1 MGVLPISSLTSH
13 AVILE
18 SIDMPANDQPVG
30 ITSVST
36 EKRVF
41 KPLKTFSES
50 AHISSLAQYFRMYNE
65 SVRSPEKFW
74 DKQAKAEL
82 VWFKPWRKVLEWK
95 VPFAK
100 WFIGGQLNVSHNCL
114 DKWLT
119 TPRANRAALIWEGE
133 PAGPGKP
140 GEERTLTYRQLHRE
154 VCLFANVLKRNKIK
168 KGDRIII
175 YLPMVPEAAI
185 AMLAC
190 TRIGAVHSVVFG
202 GFSAQSVADRIF
214 DSQAKMVITSD
225 GGFRRGTVVP
235 LKKNV
240 DDALLL
246 KDAQGQLLAKTISN
260 VIVLRRSGNEINFQ
274 TGRDLWWHEEVA
286 QVNADCPAE
295 KMDSEAPLFILYT
308 SGSTGKPKGILHTT
322 GGYLLGAKMSTKY
335 VFDLQD
341 EDVFWCTADVGWVTG
356 HSYVVYGPLAN
367 GATSLMYEGAPNFP
381 EPDRF
386 WRIVEKYSVSILY
399 TAPTAIRA
407 FMKWGVEW
415 PKKHNLKSLRLLGT
429 VGEPINPEAWIWY
442 HENIGGKRCPIVDT
456 WWQTETGGIM
466 ITPLPGATPTKPGSA
481 TLPFFGVVP
490 EVVDDKG
497 NRVPKNSGGKLVIRR
512 PWPSMLRGIWGDM
525 ERYKQV
531 YWTEVPGSY
540 FTGDG
545 CREDKDGYFWIVGR
559 IDDVLNVAGHR
570 IGTAEVESAIVS
582 NLKVAEAAVVGRPDD
597 LKGQALVAFVTLK
610 SGVKAEPSLRDE
622 LRNHVAKE
630 IGPVAKP
637 DDIRFAEML
646 PKTRSGKIMRRLLK
660 QIAAGGEIKGDVT
673 TLEDFSVIAKLSNT
687 EE

>member
-1 MGVLPISSLTSH
+1 
-13 AVILE
+13 
-18 SIDMPANDQPVG
+18 MPANTESVG

-41 KPLKTFSES
+41 KPSKNFSKN
-50 AHISSLAQYFRMYNE
+50 ARIGSLAQYQKLYNE
-65 SVRSPEKFW
+65 SIKSPEKFW
-74 DKQAKAEL
+74 DKRAKEEL
-82 VWFKPWRKVLEWK
+82 VWFKPWHKVLDWK

-114 DKWLT
+114 DKWLG
-119 TPRANRAALIWEGE
+119 TPHANKAALIWEGE
-133 PAGPGKP
+133 PAAPGKN
-140 GEERTLTYRQLHRE
+140 GEERTLTYKQLHRE
-154 VCLFANVLKRNKIK
+154 VCLFANVLKRNGIK
-168 KGDRIII
+168 KGDRILI

-202 GFSAQSVADRIF
+202 GFSAQSVADRVY
-214 DSQAKMVITSD
+214 DSQAKMIITSD
-225 GGFRRGTVVP
+225 GGFRRGAVVP

-240 DDALLL
+240 DDALVL
-246 KDAQGQLLAKTISN
+246 KDAKGALLAKTIEH
-260 VIVLRRSGNEINFQ
+260 VIVLRRAGNEINFEA
-274 TGRDLWWHEEVA
+274 GRDVWWHEEIARVD
-286 QVNADCPAE
+286 ADCPAE

-322 GGYLLGAKMSTKY
+322 GGYLLGAKMTTKY

-341 EDVFWCTADVGWVTG
+341 EDIYWCTADVGWVTG

-386 WRIVEKYSVSILY
+386 WRIVEKYGVTVLY

-415 PKKHNLKSLRLLGT
+415 PKKHDLSSLRLLGT

-442 HENIGGKRCPIVDT
+442 YEQIGGKRCPIVDT

-481 TLPFFGVVP
+481 TLPFFGIVP
-490 EVVDDKG
+490 EVVDEEGKA
-497 NRVPKNSGGKLVIRR
+497 VPRNSGGKLVIRK
-512 PWPSMLRGIWGDM
+512 PWPSMLRGLWGDP

-531 YWTEVPGSY
+531 YWSDVPGSY

-545 CREDKDGYFWIVGR
+545 CRQDKDGYFWIVGR

-582 NLKVAEAAVVGRPDD
+582 NSKVAEAAVVGRPDD

-610 SGVKAEPSLRDE
+610 GGVKAEPSLRDE

-660 QIAAGGEIKGDVT
+660 QIASGGEIKGDTT
-673 TLEDFSVIAKLSNT
+673 TLEDFSVLAKLSQT

>member
-1 MGVLPISSLTSH
+1 
-13 AVILE
+13 
-18 SIDMPANDQPVG
+18 MPANDKPVG

-41 KPLKTFSES
+41 KPAKSFSENARVRS
-50 AHISSLAQYFRMYNE
+50 MAQYLKLYRE

-74 DKQAKAEL
+74 DKYAKAEL

-95 VPFAK
+95 SPFAK
-100 WFIGGQLNVSHNCL
+100 WFVGGQLNVSHNCL
-114 DKWLT
+114 DKWLG
-119 TPRANRAALIWEGE
+119 TPHANKAALIWEGE
-133 PAGPGKP
+133 PAAPGKT
-140 GEERTLTYRQLHRE
+140 GEERTLTYKQLHRE
-154 VCLFANVLKRNKIK
+154 VCLFANVLKRNGIK

-240 DDALLL
+240 DDALTL
-246 KDAQGQLLAKTISN
+246 KDAQGNLLAKTIEH
-260 VIVLRRSGNEINFQ
+260 VIVLRRSGNEVNFEP
-274 TGRDLWWHEEVA
+274 GRDVWWHEEIAKVDA
-286 QVNADCPAE
+286 NCPAE

-322 GGYLLGAKMSTKY
+322 GGYLLGAKMTTKY
-335 VFDLQD
+335 VFDLRD
-341 EDVFWCTADVGWVTG
+341 DDIYWCTADVGWVTG
-356 HSYVVYGPLAN
+356 HSYVVYGPLAC
-367 GATSLMYEGAPNFP
+367 GATSFMYEGAPNFP

-386 WRIVEKYSVSILY
+386 WRIIAKYGVTILY

-415 PKKHNLKSLRLLGT
+415 PKKHDLKSLRLLGT

-466 ITPLPGATPTKPGSA
+466 ITPLPGAIPAKPGSA
-481 TLPFFGVVP
+481 TLPFFGIVP
-490 EVVDDKG
+490 EVVDEQG
-497 NRVPKNSGGKLVIRR
+497 NAVPRNSGGKLVIRK
-512 PWPSMLRGIWGDM
+512 PWPSMLRGIWGDPA
-525 ERYKQV
+525 RYKEV

-545 CREDKDGYFWIVGR
+545 CRQDKDGYFWIVGR

-582 NLKVAEAAVVGRPDD
+582 NSKVAEAAVVGRPDD

-610 SGVKAEPSLRDE
+610 GGVKAEPSLREE
-622 LRNHVAKE
+622 LLSHVAKE

-660 QIAAGGEIKGDVT
+660 QIAAGGDIKGDTT
-673 TLEDFSVIAKLSNT
+673 TLEDFSVLAKLSQT